1 MPFNLVGRNQ
11 ERFLIFMLLVVFII
25 TEAVDDLL
33 DNLLGSSLVH
43 SGLQLIL
50 FLMLFSIVAR
60 IFLHLSRN
68 KVTKLIPEEL
78 MSILRI
84 IKEAESNC
92 ITVNLRDIRSKLG
105 ITKPTLKKRIDQ
117 LIRVEYI
124 TFEKDGNSKY
134 LRITPLGRSLLK

>member
-1 MPFNLVGRNQ
+1 MLADLMNRNQ
-11 ERFLIFMLLVVFII
+11 ERFVLFMLLVIFIL
-25 TEAVDDLL
+25 TEFVDDLL
-33 DNLLGSSLVH
+33 DNVLGSSLLH

-60 IFLHLSRN
+60 IFLHLSRT

-78 MSILRI
+78 MSILNI
-84 IKEAESNC
+84 IRDAESKG
-92 ITVNLRDIRSKLG
+92 ITINLRDIRSKLG

-117 LIRVEYI
+117 LIRIEYI
-124 TFEKDGNSKY
+124 SFEKDGNSKY